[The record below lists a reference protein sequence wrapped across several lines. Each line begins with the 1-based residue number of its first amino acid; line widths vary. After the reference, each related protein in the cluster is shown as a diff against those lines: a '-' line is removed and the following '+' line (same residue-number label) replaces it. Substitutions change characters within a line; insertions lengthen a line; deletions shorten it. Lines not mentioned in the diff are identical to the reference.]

1 MRLVYCALACLT
13 LSGVALS
20 AQARNA
26 TESERYLCR
35 WGSTIA
41 GGAQASK
48 LSGVTRYGARQKLQA
63 RKFAKQWMRPMALGI
78 TEQTYD
84 SDSRLKPDSVKQ
96 IYYDGCIRHEVARS

>member
-13 LSGVALS
+13 LSGLAFS

-26 TESERYLCR
+26 TENERYLCR

-48 LSGVTRYGARQKLQA
+48 LSGVTRYGRGRSFRRANSPSSGCARL
-63 RKFAKQWMRPMALGI
+63 RI

-84 SDSRLKPDSVKQ
+84 SESRLKPDAVSKV
-96 IYYDGCIRHEVARS
+96 YYEGCIQHEVARR

>member
-26 TESERYLCR
+26 TENERYLCR

-41 GGAQASK
+41 AGAQTSK

-63 RKFAKQWMRPMALGI
+63 RKFTKQWMRPMALGI
-78 TEQTYD
+78 NEQTYD
-84 SDSRLKPDSVKQ
+84 SASRLKPASVSK
-96 IYYDGCIRHEVARS
+96 IYYDDCIRHEVTRK

>member
-13 LSGVALS
+13 LSGLAFS

-26 TESERYLCR
+26 TENERYLCR
-35 WGSTIA
+35 WGSAIA
-41 GGAQASK
+41 GGAQAFK

-63 RKFAKQWMRPMALGI
+63 RKFAKQWMRPMALRI

-84 SDSRLKPDSVKQ
+84 SESRLKPDAVTKV
-96 IYYDGCIRHEVARS
+96 YYDGCIQHEVARR